1 MHKVFIS
8 HHHDN
13 DQWYKEKLVGF
24 GERYSIF
31 VDRSVDTGDI
41 PEDWTDQQIRRE
53 IRDRYLRDST
63 VTVVLVG
70 RETKRRKHI
79 DWEIH
84 SSMYDGSV
92 NRRSGIVVINLPGIS
107 DDQFVAPHGH
117 EERKLLYPDVTSR
130 AHINGRKE
138 YERRFPHMP
147 DRIIDN
153 LLKPD
158 VRISVV
164 PWNRIDGRTLEFLIE
179 AAFRYRKNCPYDSR
193 RSMRR
198 MNS

>member
-13 DQWYKEKLVGF
+13 DQRYKETLVEF
-24 GERYSIF
+24 GEKYSIF

-41 PEDWTDQQIRRE
+41 PDEWTDQQIRRE

-63 VTVVLVG
+63 VTIVLVG
-70 RETKRRKHI
+70 METRRRKHI

-107 DDQFVAPHGH
+107 NYFNAAHG
-117 EERKLLYPDVTSR
+117 
-130 AHINGRKE
+130 GRK
-138 YERRFPHMP
+138 RGCCIRTSSH
-147 DRIIDN
+147 
-153 LLKPD
+153 
-158 VRISVV
+158 
-164 PWNRIDGRTLEFLIE
+164 GRLSTNGQSTNVDT
-179 AAFRYRKNCPYDSR
+179 RTCPIAS
-193 RSMRR
+193 STTF
-198 MNS
+198 